1 MRYILLILCS
11 LFSSLLLADN
21 VTVEQAQSLALS
33 FLRTNA
39 QTRGTSPQVRLVW
52 NGEDASTR
60 TTEEPAFYVFNRTD
74 DSGFIIVSGDDIAMP
89 VLGYSF
95 KNNFKAEAMPPNLK
109 EWLAELRR
117 QINDARRKNVTASA
131 RTAQYWKN
139 ASASIGNV
147 EVQLETAQW
156 NQDAPYNYYCPI
168 INSKRAVTG
177 CVATA
182 MAIVLRY
189 YQWPDKGVGIL
200 PEYNY
205 ERNGVT
211 RTQEGHALGHSYNW
225 NLMPLEYKNGSYSTE
240 EKKAVATLMFDCGV
254 MVQATYTSEETGAYT
269 RDAVKG
275 LTTYMKYSKNVR
287 ELYRDWYAD
296 TKWISMLRQEIR
308 TNGPVLYGGSTIE
321 RSGHQFVLDGYT
333 SKNYFG
339 VNWGWGGYSNGYFL
353 ISALDPY
360 ETGIGGGSGGGY
372 LYNQS
377 AVFGLKKAEDDPE
390 VKDFIMIGP
399 GTDSQ
404 TGQEYNGLS
413 TNETVFQTGRNF
425 YVTAAYVW
433 NVGATT
439 FNGDVVFSLVD
450 EEGNIKE
457 NISNIKSLT
466 NIESRWGYAFSERC
480 IITGTI
486 SEGDRIWL
494 RYRSAN
500 TPDWQRVLGQEGTVS
515 EIIVKSGDGKS
526 LSESTSFSYNK
537 VNKVILLK
545 TKKSVTYKVLS
556 ATGASVKSGTADSNN
571 EIRIS
576 TEAFAAGAYTLVLEK
591 GDSRKELTFVIGKQK

>member
-33 FLRTNA
+33 FLKTNA

-156 NQDAPYNYYCPI
+156 NQDAPYNFYCPI
-168 INSKRAVTG
+168 IDSKRAVTG

-182 MAIVLRY
+182 MAIIMRY
-189 YQWPDKGVGIL
+189 YQWPDNGVGDL
-200 PEYNY
+200 PGYSY
-205 ERNGVT
+205 VLDGRT
-211 RTQEGHALGHSYNW
+211 RTQEGHALGYYYNW
-225 NLMPLEYKNGSYSTE
+225 ELMPLEYKSGSYSTE

-254 MVQATYTSEETGAYT
+254 MAQAAYTSESTGANT
-269 RDAVKG
+269 RNAVYR
-275 LTTYMKYSKNVR
+275 LSTYMKYSENMR
-287 ELYRDWYAD
+287 MLSRDWY
-296 TKWISMLRQEIR
+296 TNSKWISMLKQELR
-308 TNGPVLYGGSTIE
+308 TNGPVLYSGRTIE
-321 RSGHQFVLDGYT
+321 DSGHSFVLDGYT

-339 VNWGWGGYSNGYFL
+339 VNWGWGGHSNGYFL

-372 LYNQS
+372 LYYQS
-377 AVFGLKKAEDDPE
+377 AVFGLKKAEDDSE
-390 VKDFIMIGP
+390 LKDFIMIGP
-399 GTDSQ
+399 GNDSQ
-404 TGQEYNGLS
+404 SGTQYNGLS

-466 NIESRWGYAFSERC
+466 KLESGWGQGFSERC
-480 IITGTI
+480 RITGTI

-500 TPDWQRVLGQEGTVS
+500 TPDWQRVLGQEGTDS

-545 TKKSVTYKVLS
+545 TKKNVTYKVLS

-576 TEAFAAGAYTLVLEK
+576 TETFAAGAYTLVLEK

>member
-52 NGEDASTR
+52 NGEDTSTR

-109 EWLAELRR
+109 GWLAELRR

-139 ASASIGNV
+139 ASASIGGV

-156 NQDAPYNYYCPI
+156 NQDAPYNYYCPVI
-168 INSKRAVTG
+168 GSKRAVTG

-189 YQWPDKGVGIL
+189 YQWPDKGIGVL

-205 ERNGVT
+205 EKNGVK
-211 RTQEGHALGHSYNW
+211 RTQEGHALGHSYYW

-254 MVQATYTSEETGAYT
+254 MAQATYTSEETGAYT
-269 RDAVKG
+269 QDAVKG

-339 VNWGWGGYSNGYFL
+339 VNWGWGGHSNGYFL

-377 AVFGLKKAEDDPE
+377 AVFGLKKAEDDSE

-399 GTDSQ
+399 GTNSQ
-404 TGQEYNGLS
+404 TGDEYNGLS
-413 TNETVFQTGRNF
+413 TKETVFQTGRTF
-425 YVTAAYVW
+425 TVTAAYVW

-439 FNGDVVFSLVD
+439 FNGDFIFSLVD

-466 NIESRWGYAFSERC
+466 IESRRGYGFSERC
-480 IITGTI
+480 RITGTI

-494 RYRSAN
+494 RYRNAN

-545 TKKSVTYKVLS
+545 TKKNVTYKVLS
-556 ATGASVKSGTADSNN
+556 ANGASVKSGTADSNN